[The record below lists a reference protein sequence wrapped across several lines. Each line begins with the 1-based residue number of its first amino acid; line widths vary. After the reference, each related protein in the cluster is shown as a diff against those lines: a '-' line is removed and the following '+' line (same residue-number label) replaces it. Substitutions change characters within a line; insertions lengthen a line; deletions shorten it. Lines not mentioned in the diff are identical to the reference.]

1 MILAEL
7 HPRIIETNEWIV
19 VVFLVSFFLIAVLK
33 NNFEKQ
39 FFDFIKLF
47 ISSKYLKIY
56 RDESQLKTIFTVI
69 LFLVNLLST
78 AFFIQLIAEYLKITT
93 KTDGVFFIKTTTF
106 LLVFILV
113 KFLIEKIIGTL
124 SDTEELINIINLQKI
139 TYRGYIGLL
148 LLPILLILFFNKSL
162 PNSLIWYLIVL
173 FLIANLLVYV
183 ILLRKHQNELFRK
196 MFYFIL
202 YLCTLEIAPYYFLYY
217 LVSKK

>member
-78 AFFIQLIAEYLKITT
+78 AFFIQLIAEYFKITT